1 MLYFP
6 QTRVELSTERAVAA
20 GHQITVEGAALVSDL
35 TGGQYGVRQASGTAG
50 EKFVGV
56 SVNQV
61 TSMYSQPTIQTLAVG
76 TGNSILLPQTPIP
89 GTVRVVRQA
98 DNQVYTEGAAPGA
111 TVYDVDNANPQKFNF
126 LLADAGKVFVIT
138 YRYAPTLAQSMA
150 LQGNVLPGGPAGQY
164 LGQIGVITRGDV
176 YTNHW
181 DTTADWSTAVGVVMD
196 ADGVFSPT
204 TVVADQIPG
213 TQIIEL
219 PTAGRGYLGLNIN
232 AVA

>member
-6 QTRVELSTERAVAA
+6 QTRVELSTERAVAL
-20 GHQITVEGAALVSDL
+20 GHQITVEGAALVADL
-35 TGGQYGVRQASGTAG
+35 TGGIYGVKQSAG
-50 EKFVGV
+50 VADEKFVGV

-61 TSMYSQPTIQTLAVG
+61 TSMFSTPTIQTLAVG
-76 TGNSILLPQTPIP
+76 TGNSILLPQTPIA

-98 DNQVYTEGAAPGA
+98 DGQVYTEAGAPGA
-111 TVYDVDNANPQKFNF
+111 TAYDVDGTNPAKFNF
-126 LLADAGKVFVIT
+126 LVGDLGKFFVIT

-164 LGQIGVITRGDV
+164 LGQVGVITRGDV
-176 YTNHW
+176 YTSHW
-181 DTTADWSTAVGVVMD
+181 DTTADWSTAVGVGMD
-196 ADGVFSPT
+196 ADGIFTPV